1 MTKPFETKDLMD
13 KLKAEGLPVTE
24 VLAEKLA
31 GIVFAWTE
39 ESLAIHPNAL
49 VKGIG
54 LPAVAILKPL
64 ALGAIDKID
73 GQPG

>member
-1 MTKPFETKDLMD
+1 MEKPFDF
-13 KLKAEGLPVTE
+13 KA
-24 VLAEKLA
+24 LAEKLKSEGLPMA
-31 GIVFAWTE
+31 EAAAEKLAAAVFAWTE
-39 ESLAIHPNAL
+39 ESLAIHPNVL